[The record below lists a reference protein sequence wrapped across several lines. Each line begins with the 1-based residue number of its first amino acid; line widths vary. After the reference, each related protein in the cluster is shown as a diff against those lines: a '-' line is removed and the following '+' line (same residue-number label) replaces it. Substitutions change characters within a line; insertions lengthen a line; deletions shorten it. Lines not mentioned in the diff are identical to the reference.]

1 MDLAQGLSQDCTPDV
16 GWACSDLH
24 ETLTGLKDPP
34 PRWLICMSLSK
45 RPWLSQV
52 LTSSQKE
59 GSSTPNNGC
68 HIRLL
73 KCLHIVA
80 ADWLSPERVIP
91 EKGKHGWSLLVLKVM
106 YHQLYY
112 MLFIKSVIY
121 HIYLQDPFMINIV
134 FLVALMVKILPAM
147 RETSLIPRLGRSPGG
162 GNGNPL

>member
-1 MDLAQGLSQDCTPDV
+1 MDLAQGLSQDCTLDV

-112 MLFIKSVIY
+112 MLFIKSESLRTAYSFSGEVVWGIKL
-121 HIYLQDPFMINIV
+121 YL
-134 FLVALMVKILPAM
+134 LKRGILNYLW
-147 RETSLIPRLGRSPGG
+147 TYFKTTPGEY
-162 GNGNPL
+162 

>member
-91 EKGKHGWSLLVLKVM
+91 EKGKHGRSLLVLKVM

-112 MLFIKSVIY
+112 MLFIKRESLRTAYSFSGEVVWGIKF
-121 HIYLQDPFMINIV
+121 YL
-134 FLVALMVKILPAM
+134 LKRGILNYLW
-147 RETSLIPRLGRSPGG
+147 TYFKTTPGEY
-162 GNGNPL
+162 

>member
-1 MDLAQGLSQDCTPDV
+1 MDLAQGLSQDCTLDV

-112 MLFIKSVIY
+112 MLFIKSESLRTAYSFSGEVVWGIKL
-121 HIYLQDPFMINIV
+121 YLLKRGILNYLWTYF
-134 FLVALMVKILPAM
+134 KI
-147 RETSLIPRLGRSPGG
+147 TPGEY
-162 GNGNPL
+162 

>member
-112 MLFIKSVIY
+112 MLFIKSESLRTAYSFSGEVVWGIKL
-121 HIYLQDPFMINIV
+121 YLLKRGILNYLWTYF
-134 FLVALMVKILPAM
+134 KI
-147 RETSLIPRLGRSPGG
+147 TPGEY
-162 GNGNPL
+162 

>member
-112 MLFIKSVIY
+112 MLFIKSESLRTAYSFSGEVVWGIKL
-121 HIYLQDPFMINIV
+121 YL
-134 FLVALMVKILPAM
+134 LKRGILNYLW
-147 RETSLIPRLGRSPGG
+147 TYFKTTPGEY
-162 GNGNPL
+162 